1 MDDGQPGLNY
11 FDARRMTSFA
21 LPLRVVRASMKVTL
35 GIADESASDRLY
47 LTCRREEDDQPM
59 FGPTHA
65 PVAVPEAFDACDT
78 FHVNIYSSESVL
90 HVSQATLRATIEPPV
105 ATFNLLDKPADIEVA
120 SRYLADFG
128 KTDLFKAV
136 VNCAI
141 DSDDIVPLSV
151 DLTLSRGL
159 T

>member
-1 MDDGQPGLNY
+1 MDEAQSSLNY
-11 FDARRMTSFA
+11 FDARRMASFA
-21 LPLRVVRASMKVTL
+21 LSLRVVRASMKVTL

-47 LTCRREEDDQPM
+47 LTCRRESDDQPM

-65 PVAVPEAFDACDT
+65 TTALPSVLAGCET

-90 HVSQATLRATIEPPV
+90 HVSQATLAATIEPPV

-141 DSDDIVPLSV
+141 DGDDIRPLSV